1 MCEQEIRTVRTSLA
15 SSPHGRFLYAMSKAR
30 SMMARFASTGKLSL
44 LRFGDGVTADKSLEA
59 FFLVGVMGA
68 GEVDGGRFMGLMLCG
83 RRGERAVPQDV
94 FDVPVILGCG
104 R

>member
-1 MCEQEIRTVRTSLA
+1 
-15 SSPHGRFLYAMSKAR
+15 
-30 SMMARFASTGKLSL
+30 
-44 LRFGDGVTADKSLEA
+44 VTADKPLEA